1 MGGTR
6 VEFSIDQMLTDL
18 AEQTERALAA
28 GFLATMIATILLY
41 YGATAFGLKPL
52 DLAAFLAPRMANNP
66 MLGAMGHYVTGV
78 IAFPAAFLVFWHVL
92 PGSSIV
98 KGLIWGLITWI
109 LGQFI
114 LLPAVNGGFLAD
126 TFAWRTIVVM
136 LLGHLVY
143 GFVLT
148 GVLGD
153 ISA

>member
-1 MGGTR
+1 M
-6 VEFSIDQMLTDL
+6 FW
-18 AEQTERALAA
+18 RA
-28 GFLATMIATILLY
+28 
-41 YGATAFGLKPL
+41 
-52 DLAAFLAPRMANNP
+52 
-66 MLGAMGHYVTGV
+66 
-78 IAFPAAFLVFWHVL
+78 L

-98 KGLIWGLITWI
+98 KGLIWGLITWF

-114 LLPAVNGGFLAD
+114 LLPAVNGGFLVD
-126 TFAWRTIVVM
+126 TFAWRTILVM